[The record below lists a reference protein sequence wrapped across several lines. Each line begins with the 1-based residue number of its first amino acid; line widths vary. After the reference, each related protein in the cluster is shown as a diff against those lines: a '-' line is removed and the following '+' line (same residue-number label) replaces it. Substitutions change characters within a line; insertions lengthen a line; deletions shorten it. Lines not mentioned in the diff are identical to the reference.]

1 MSIIID
7 IEAYQILDSRG
18 NPTLAVEI
26 ITKSGISATASVPS
40 GASTGKHEAVELRD
54 NDKNY
59 GGKGVL
65 QAAKN
70 VNTTIK
76 KSLLG
81 FDVCRQYDIDNTMLS
96 LDGTKNKS
104 KLGANAILGVS
115 IAACKAG
122 AIVCHQPLYQ
132 YIGGIN
138 ARQLPTPMFNI
149 INGGLHASNK
159 LDIQEFMI
167 IPTSAPTFSQAL
179 QIAVKVF
186 QTLKKILINKG
197 YSTGVGDEGGFA
209 PEINTNNEA
218 LELIIDAIEKSGYKA
233 GKDIHLA
240 LDVAATELYDSK
252 DNTYKFYKSDPNK
265 KISSSEM
272 VSYLSSLVKN
282 YPIISIEDG
291 CSEDDWNGWQ
301 LLTKELGNK
310 CQLVGDDLFVTN
322 PVRLDEGIEKC
333 SANAVLIK
341 MNQIGTL
348 TETLEVINMAKFNNY
363 NTIIS
368 HRSGET
374 EDTTI
379 ADLAVGLNAGQIKT
393 GSVCRSERVAKY
405 NRLLRIEEEL
415 QKSALYNSNHFNK
428 YI

>member
-26 ITKSGISATASVPS
+26 ITKSGISAIASVPS
-40 GASTGKHEAVELRD
+40 GASTGRHEAMELRD
-54 NDKNY
+54 NDNNY

-65 QAAKN
+65 KAVNN

-76 KSLLG
+76 QALLG
-81 FDVCRQYDIDNTMLS
+81 LDVCRQYHIDSMMLE

-167 IPTSAPTFSQAL
+167 IPSSAPTFSEAL
-179 QIAVKVF
+179 HIASKIF
-186 QTLKKILINKG
+186 HTLKTTLTNKG
-197 YSTGVGDEGGFA
+197 YNTGIGDEGGFA
-209 PEINTNNEA
+209 PEINTNDEA
-218 LELIIDAIEKSGYKA
+218 LELIIEAIEKSGYEA
-233 GKDIHLA
+233 GKDIYLA
-240 LDVAATELYDSK
+240 LDVAATELYDPK
-252 DNTYKFYKSDPNK
+252 NNIYKFYKSNPGK
-265 KISSSEM
+265 KISSIEM
-272 VSYLSSLVKN
+272 VDYLSTLVKK

-291 CSEDDWNGWQ
+291 CSEDDWDGWQ

-322 PVRLDEGIEKC
+322 PVRLTEGIEKH

-348 TETLEVINMAKFNNY
+348 TETLEVINMAKTNNY

-379 ADLAVGLNAGQIKT
+379 ADLAVALNTGQIKT

-405 NRLLRIEEEL
+405 NRLLRIEQEL
-415 QKSALYNSNHFNK
+415 QNSATYNIDHFNK